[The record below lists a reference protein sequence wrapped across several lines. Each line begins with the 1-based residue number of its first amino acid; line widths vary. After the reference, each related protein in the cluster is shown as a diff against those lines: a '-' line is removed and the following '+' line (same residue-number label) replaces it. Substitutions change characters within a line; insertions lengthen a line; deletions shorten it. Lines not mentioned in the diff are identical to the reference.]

1 MASLRHHFEGPG
13 DEAIRLVVDTIP
25 TLAWSAGPDGSA
37 EFFNQRWLDYTG
49 LSAEQAAGSGWAVAI
64 HPDDLNDLM
73 EYWRRVVA
81 SGQPGEIEAR
91 LRRSDGVYGWFL
103 FRAAPSLDKNGR
115 VVKWYG
121 TNTDIEERK
130 RAEQVLAV
138 QNTRLQLLLQ
148 LTKRVTSNLEL
159 RELLRSISANVRNA
173 MHADAAGVA
182 FFDEVSDKSR
192 IYAVDFP
199 DAKGFVREEI
209 VVTPGLAFKR
219 AWVSSKPA
227 IITAND
233 PEELGPEIYGL
244 AVAEGLNGHCLIPL
258 VSRGRT
264 VGVLIVARKLEGSFT
279 REDIDFLSEASGQI
293 AIAIENSLAYAEI
306 FELKEKLAQIVDTIP
321 TLAWAARPDGS
332 AEFFNQRWL
341 DYTGLSAKQAL
352 NSGWKVA
359 IHPDDLPRML
369 ETFRE
374 ALKSGKPYEVEGRF
388 RRFDGEFRS
397 FLVRGS
403 PLRDRSGKVAKWYG
417 TNTDLEDRKRAED
430 ALRKTEERWR
440 SVFENSA
447 IGVALNDLSGRF
459 LAANHVYQ
467 TIVGYTEEEL
477 RGFCFLD
484 VTHEDDREAN
494 LALITELLEGKRRQF
509 QIEKK
514 YLRKDG
520 SSIWVSNNVSLVPGT
535 ERVPRFMM
543 ALSEDI
549 TQRKRAEEALQ
560 RSEGYLAEAQK
571 LTHTGSWAAQVTQK
585 EDVYWSN
592 VYWSKEMYRIFG
604 LDPNPTPPS
613 PMEVARQLHPEDAPY
628 HPRVVERAIRDG
640 TDFEIDYRLL
650 LPDGAAKYVHVVGH
664 PVVNASGDVIELF
677 GTAMDVT
684 EQHEARAALQ
694 RSEAFLAQGQSLSHT
709 GSFGWSVLSGE
720 IYWSEETYN
729 IFQCDR
735 AVKPTLELVLQRIHP
750 DDRDLVQQII
760 DDASE
765 ERAYLDFQHR
775 LMMPDGSV
783 KHLHVMA
790 RALKPSSGKLE
801 FVGAVTDITAAKQA
815 EEKLRR
821 NEWNLLEAQR
831 LGRSGSWSLD
841 VSSGTVTNTPEIW
854 RAFGVK
860 PGEDCSRS
868 DFWFNR
874 IHPEDRKRVRDLFE
888 RCLVEKTDYE
898 AEFRVLR
905 PDGTI
910 TYQHAIG
917 RPIVNAAGNL
927 VEFVGASI
935 DVTEQCEAR
944 AALQTAFEQLKA
956 EETELR
962 RMTDA
967 IASYIYVLGPDGTAL
982 YANQT
987 LLDYTGLTLEDVRR
1001 EDLRARVFHPEDV
1014 ERLRDERQEALARGE
1029 PFELEQ
1035 RALGKD
1041 GNYRWFLVRY
1051 NPLRDDHGNIIRW
1064 YATGTDIEDRKRA
1077 EERIRDENLVLRE
1090 QIDQTFMFEEI
1101 VGSSPALQ
1109 TVLSSV
1115 VKVAPTDS
1123 TVLITGETGTGKEL
1137 IARAIHKHS
1146 QRSGQ
1151 AFISVN
1157 CASIPSSLIASE
1169 LFGHEKGAF
1178 TGAMQRRQGRFEL
1191 AHSGTIFLDEVGELP
1206 AETQIALLRVL
1217 QERQFERVGGN
1228 RILSTDVRVIAATN
1242 RDLTAAIAAGM
1253 FRADLFYRLNVFPI
1267 EIPPLRKRKE
1277 DIPMLVEY
1285 FVKRYAEKTGKH
1297 IRKIDMNTLEMCQSY
1312 PWPGNI
1318 RELQNIV
1325 ERSVI
1330 LCSGDTF
1337 WIEKA
1342 WLASAQPP
1350 QLELAGPLPDTLQN
1364 QERKMIEA
1372 ALAESKGKVAGPE
1385 GAAAKLGIP
1394 RSTLDTKISQ
1404 LGIDKRRFISK
1415 Q

>member
-81 SGQPGEIEAR
+81 FGQPGEIEAR

-103 FRAAPSLDKNGR
+103 FRAAPSLDENGR
-115 VVKWYG
+115 VLKWYG

-130 RAEQVLAV
+130 KAEQVLAV

-159 RELLRSISANVRNA
+159 REVLRSISANVRSV

-209 VVTPGLAFKR
+209 VATPGLAFKR

-430 ALRKTEERWR
+430 ALRKSEERWR

-447 IGVALNDLSGRF
+447 IGVALTDLNGRF

-477 RGFCFLD
+477 RALYFLD
-484 VTHEDDREAN
+484 VTHEDYREAN
-494 LALITELLEGKRRQF
+494 WALITELLEGKRRQF

-520 SSIWVSNNVSLVPGT
+520 SSIWVRNNVSLVPGT

-628 HPRVVERAIRDG
+628 HPRVVERAIRDAI
-640 TDFEIDYRLL
+640 DFEIDYRLL

-765 ERAYLDFQHR
+765 ERAYLDFEHR

-874 IHPEDRKRVRDLFE
+874 IHPEDRKRARDLFE

-1109 TVLSSV
+1109 TMLSSV

-1267 EIPPLRKRKE
+1267 EMPPLRKRKE